1 MSSIYIHIPFCKSRC
16 IYCDFFSTTQLEL
29 RNQYVDAVC
38 KEIALTDKYLEG
50 DTIHSVY
57 FGGGTPSQLSVEH
70 IRNILNTITLHH
82 PIAADC
88 EITIELNPDDVTPAY
103 VAELHDSPINR
114 ISLGIQTFCDATLQF
129 IHRRHTAQEA
139 INAVRLFQ
147 SSGYDNISIDLM
159 FGFPGETIDD
169 WRNDISQALQLDI
182 QHLSA
187 YSLMYEEGT
196 RLYEMLTSH
205 HIQEIDE
212 ERSRDMYRILMEQMQ
227 KAGFEHYEISNF
239 AKPNY
244 YSRHNSSYWN
254 NTHYL
259 GVGAGAHSYNGNS
272 RQSNVCN
279 LQQYI
284 NGINKQQPIIDL
296 EVLPKDQQFNEMV
309 MTRLR
314 TSKGLQLEA
323 VKQQFGSDYYTHLVQ
338 AATPYYNIGL
348 LKNTDGNLILTPKG
362 IYTSNDIIASLFV

>member
-1 MSSIYIHIPFCKSRC
+1 
-16 IYCDFFSTTQLEL
+16 
-29 RNQYVDAVC
+29 
-38 KEIALTDKYLEG
+38 
-50 DTIHSVY
+50 
-57 FGGGTPSQLSVEH
+57 
-70 IRNILNTITLHH
+70 
-82 PIAADC
+82 
-88 EITIELNPDDVTPAY
+88 
-103 VAELHDSPINR
+103 
-114 ISLGIQTFCDATLQF
+114 
-129 IHRRHTAQEA
+129 
-139 INAVRLFQ
+139 
-147 SSGYDNISIDLM
+147 
-159 FGFPGETIDD
+159 
-169 WRNDISQALQLDI
+169 
-182 QHLSA
+182 
-187 YSLMYEEGT
+187 
-196 RLYEMLTSH
+196 MLTSH

-259 GVGAGAHSYNGNS
+259 GLGAGAHSYNGNS